1 MKKVCFFAACLFL
14 IPLFCLSAQN
24 RQLVIYTWEE
34 MIPQEIFDDFT
45 RETGVEIVLR
55 TFELNEDMLIEL
67 EMADG
72 GEYDLV
78 IADDYIVEFAIM
90 EGLAQKLN
98 KNLLSN
104 FKNINP
110 FYQHQFYDPN
120 DEYTVPYGAGIQSI
134 LYDPAKVNFE
144 IQGFSDLWNPA
155 LRKRVGITA
164 NYRVINGMVL
174 KTMGKGYNEAD
185 PAIID
190 AAGERLISLAPNIG
204 IIHDM
209 DLDDHILDGTIDV
222 GLMYTDQVF
231 KALMENPNLKMV
243 YPKEGIGF
251 GIMPAFI
258 PVNAPNAEA
267 AHWFLNA
274 IMEKRRGA
282 QCFEYLGYFCTFSAS
297 EPYLDPEYRDY
308 LLLPTEVRNGIV
320 VNKFG
325 NYELM
330 LNLTEEAE
338 AAHAR
343 IWDAF
348 NAALDRNVAV
358 R

>member
-1 MKKVCFFAACLFL
+1 MKKVRFFTLLFL
-14 IPLFCLSAQN
+14 LVPLFCLSAQKK
-24 RQLVIYTWEE
+24 QLVILTWEE

-45 RETGVEIVLR
+45 RETGVDVVVR
-55 TFELNEDMLIEL
+55 TFEYNEEMLVAL

-72 GEYDLV
+72 GEYDLI

-98 KNLLSN
+98 KRLLSN
-104 FKNINP
+104 YQNINP

-134 LYDPAKVNFE
+134 LYDPSKVKFPIE
-144 IQGFSDLWNPA
+144 GFADLWNPA
-155 LRKRVGITA
+155 LRGRVGITG

-174 KTMGKGYNEAD
+174 KTLGRSYNETD
-185 PAIID
+185 PEIID
-190 AAGERLISLAPNIG
+190 RAGERLRELAPNIAVV
-204 IIHDM
+204 HDM
-209 DLDDHILDGTIDV
+209 DLDEHILEGVIDV
-222 GLMYTDQVF
+222 GLMYSDQVF
-231 KALMENPNLKMV
+231 KSMVANPNLKLV

-297 EPYLDPEYRDY
+297 EEYLSPEYRDS
-308 LLLPTEVRNGIV
+308 LLLPTELRNGLV

-338 AAHAR
+338 AAHSR

-348 NAALDRNVAV
+348 NDALDQGVSIK
-358 R
+358 